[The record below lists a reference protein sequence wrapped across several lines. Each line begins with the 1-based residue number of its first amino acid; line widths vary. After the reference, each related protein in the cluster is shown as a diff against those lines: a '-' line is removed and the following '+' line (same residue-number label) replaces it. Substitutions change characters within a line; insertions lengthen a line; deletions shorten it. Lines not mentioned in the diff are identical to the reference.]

1 MVWANRHISIHR
13 IHICVLQNLK
23 DTKGNAVMVSLPVW
37 ILGTQFLPGLWGT
50 VSSLTAVSHLWWFS
64 PFSPFLCYFFS
75 LPGPSPLLILL
86 LCLYSALLLSE
97 NKLIKVIFFLREA
110 HFFFSV
116 LEKNLVLIW
125 NVDAWLSQWKGF
137 FFFFLSETVGEKIDI
152 YLVTNII

>member
-110 HFFFSV
+110 HFFFLAFLKKIWLLSEMWMPGY
-116 LEKNLVLIW
+116 LNEK
-125 NVDAWLSQWKGF
+125 DF
-137 FFFFLSETVGEKIDI
+137 FFFSLARQWEKK
-152 YLVTNII
+152 